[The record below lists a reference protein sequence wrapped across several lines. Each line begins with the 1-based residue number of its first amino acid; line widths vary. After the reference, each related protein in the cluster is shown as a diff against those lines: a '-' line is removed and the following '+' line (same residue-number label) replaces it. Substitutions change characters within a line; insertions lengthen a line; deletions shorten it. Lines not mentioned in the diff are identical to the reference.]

1 MGKIRVQ
8 KYGDEI
14 LACIN
19 EYADENNVIIDEI
32 IVTEKIK
39 KVNTKLITLKL
50 FKDGL
55 SILDIAKKRSLVKG
69 TIELHLSS
77 FIAQGEID
85 IYDLISEKRFLELK
99 NKMEQLTYE
108 NLTDLKSKL
117 NNEYSYFELKL
128 VLNE

>member
-1 MGKIRVQ
+1 
-8 KYGDEI
+8 
-14 LACIN
+14 
-19 EYADENNVIIDEI
+19 
-32 IVTEKIK
+32 
-39 KVNTKLITLKL
+39 
-50 FKDGL
+50 
-55 SILDIAKKRSLVKG
+55 
-69 TIELHLSS
+69 LSS